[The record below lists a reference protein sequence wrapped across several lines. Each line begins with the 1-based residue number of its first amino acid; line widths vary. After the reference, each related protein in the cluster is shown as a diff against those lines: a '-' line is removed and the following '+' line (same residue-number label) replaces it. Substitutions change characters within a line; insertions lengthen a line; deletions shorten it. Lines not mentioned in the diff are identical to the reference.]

1 MTQGASHPFPNHD
14 IRAYLATNKSQG
26 CLKNGGGSWN
36 YLQSTRLYTPV
47 VIPDVASGSA
57 WSVVSTAIS
66 TTKADRQ
73 FDTLQKSWEK
83 HEKVNFDKFIN
94 NYTMAK
100 TKGQGPDNDPHL
112 ISLWCSTSV
121 VMQIMQHI
129 GYTNAQKI
137 LGYRLS
143 GVADLDKGSKETAE
157 KKVKKLCQLID
168 RLNKDSGGELK
179 GVVLFNSRVGDMN
192 KQHNA
197 TTNILGQVA
206 AAATN
211 EGYNTIAILQI
222 PNKDILGN
230 YKSGIVDNTGGKP
243 KSNNYIYDLLDITT
257 ASGERMDDRIKAYFW
272 HLVASFIQG
281 DQSPLGKTKA
291 EQEP

>member
-1 MTQGASHPFPNHD
+1 
-14 IRAYLATNKSQG
+14 
-26 CLKNGGGSWN
+26 
-36 YLQSTRLYTPV
+36 
-47 VIPDVASGSA
+47 
-57 WSVVSTAIS
+57 
-66 TTKADRQ
+66 
-73 FDTLQKSWEK
+73 
-83 HEKVNFDKFIN
+83 
-94 NYTMAK
+94 
-100 TKGQGPDNDPHL
+100 
-112 ISLWCSTSV
+112 
-121 VMQIMQHI
+121 MQHI

-168 RLNKDSGGELK
+168 RLNKDRGGELK

-230 YKSGIVDNTGGKP
+230 YKSSIVDNTGGKP

-257 ASGERMDDRIKAYFW
+257 ASGERMDNRIKAYFW

-281 DQSPLGKTKA
+281 DQSPLRKTKA